1 MQEESVLD
9 VLHTDLLLFEDHSDH
24 IEPEGVSRPLK
35 TRHPDLCGSAQL
47 ALLSPVHSSD
57 RPAKGV
63 RLPRLHFDERDRATR
78 VVLLTSRNEIDVT
91 MPVAESMLG
100 DVPAVNL

>member
-1 MQEESVLD
+1 MLD
-9 VLHTDLLLFEDHSDH
+9 ADILISKNDPDH

-35 TRHPDLCGSAQL
+35 ARHPDLCGSAQL
-47 ALLSPVHSSD
+47 PLLSPVHSSD
-57 RPAKGV
+57 RPAKSV

-78 VVLLTSRNEIDVT
+78 VLLLTSRNEIDVA

-100 DVPAVNL
+100 DVPTMNL